1 MCSKQTG
8 NEDKVTKSIIDEE
21 PVTQSE
27 NEEEPTESDVRDNSL
42 VPIHTQTDC
51 NNKPEG
57 KYSVSKSDEDE
68 VATEGV
74 YEQEDSDQDDSIDQP
89 GDIKK
94 GHSLN
99 DVQKT
104 GVEIANS
111 QRQTEENTMDYSGAS
126 SSPPARRSKHCII
139 KVAWKV
145 SNSELHESGTMS
157 L

>member
-1 MCSKQTG
+1 MCSANICTIHKFRRLDWIIARYYRRLHHQY
-8 NEDKVTKSIIDEE
+8 NEGIS
-21 PVTQSE
+21 
-27 NEEEPTESDVRDNSL
+27 
-42 VPIHTQTDC
+42 
-51 NNKPEG
+51 NKD
-57 KYSVSKSDEDE
+57 SKFASNILLDIGIMPSKCVME

>member
-1 MCSKQTG
+1 MST
-8 NEDKVTKSIIDEE
+8 EIVT
-21 PVTQSE
+21 
-27 NEEEPTESDVRDNSL
+27 
-42 VPIHTQTDC
+42 VPILFKDLGWISAFSTKRNQEPFPLRILT
-51 NNKPEG
+51 K
-57 KYSVSKSDEDE
+57 E